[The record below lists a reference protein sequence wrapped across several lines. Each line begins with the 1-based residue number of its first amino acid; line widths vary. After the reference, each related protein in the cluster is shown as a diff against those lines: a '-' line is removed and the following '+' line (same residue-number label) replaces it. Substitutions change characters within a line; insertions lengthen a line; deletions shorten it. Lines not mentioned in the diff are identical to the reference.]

1 MPTTTARP
9 ERTRLRPAFPPVPIE
24 LRQTLNKRTPPCK
37 SVALICFLFVW
48 ARGQR
53 PQVCLFR
60 CNHHNTFWS
69 FPGSNTR
76 SAGKSYRAVLLQAF
90 IQAIHTRPWLF
101 AFFFFLFFFSALH
114 LLATPSTVFCLF
126 CAVRLRLSVHHILAE
141 VRLFLMEV
149 RKSTRERT
157 DWQRDRGS
165 YRMVSEFTSFLRTNG
180 IRCTPGR
187 HRIDTP
193 TGREVPN
200 PGFFLPDYRTAFLAN
215 KCEPSVWLSSAAK
228 FYFYAERA
236 RGGIVECPCECFS
249 VQAPTRCSH

>member
-1 MPTTTARP
+1 MKAAGSASWSSRTVSLRWCWKSSTSSITAVVRFVPTTTARP
-9 ERTRLRPAFPPVPIE
+9 ERTRLRPALPPVPLE

-126 CAVRLRLSVHHILAE
+126 CAVRLRLSVNHILAE

-200 PGFFLPDYRTAFLAN
+200 PGFFFARLPYGVFG
-215 KCEPSVWLSSAAK
+215 K
-228 FYFYAERA
+228 
-236 RGGIVECPCECFS
+236 
-249 VQAPTRCSH
+249 